1 MNVVLYTM
9 THCIRSTLF
18 WMQFKLLFFFKGR
31 LLGLKVRLFRVLHM
45 NSHALAVCPNILQGD
60 KTSFWKENSKEW
72 WITWKRMQTCVTT
85 YAEHICSFLWC
96 VVDGLLWWQIFT
108 HVMISVSSPGSP
120 STPSTNRGVLV
131 KLYLFHCRPS
141 SKLNLG
147 TQTSNYIC
155 GPHWLHKLMTP
166 NGVS

>member
-85 YAEHICSFLWC
+85 YAENTFVVSCDVWWMDCCDGKSSLTSWLVSLRQALPAHHLRTEVYWWSYTCSTAVLRQSSTWEHKH
-96 VVDGLLWWQIFT
+96 QIIFAAHT
-108 HVMISVSSPGSP
+108 G
-120 STPSTNRGVLV
+120 
-131 KLYLFHCRPS
+131 Y
-141 SKLNLG
+141 
-147 TQTSNYIC
+147 TS
-155 GPHWLHKLMTP
+155 
-166 NGVS
+166 